1 MVRQLERGTFFG
13 NNKRQ
18 LALDQVLITETS
30 CGQEPVDWHWHEN
43 PHLSYS
49 LYGHCLEKG
58 KKYEH
63 IIQPGSL
70 VFHNNQDAH
79 CNIRHAPV
87 SRNFY
92 IEFGPGWLKKY
103 GLEGDMPGSIR
114 CIKDPFIKAMVN
126 RLYFETARQDQ
137 FSEMA
142 SESLLLEI
150 LGKISGKQATPQTRV
165 PGWVA
170 KVESIIHDE
179 PPQKMTLSYLAEEA
193 GIHPVHLSRNF
204 RNYFHTNLGRYIR
217 TIKVQQATLLLF
229 KDISL
234 TEIAYQSGFFDQ
246 SHFIR
251 CFKER
256 YKITPKAFRKI
267 IRRS

>member
-1 MVRQLERGTFFG
+1 MARQLEQGTFFG

-18 LALDQVLITETS
+18 LALDQVLITETA

-49 LYGHCLEKG
+49 LYGYCLEKG
-58 KKYEH
+58 KNYEH
-63 IIQPGSL
+63 HIHPGSL
-70 VFHNNQDAH
+70 VFHNSQDAH
-79 CNIRHAPV
+79 RNERHAPV
-87 SRNFY
+87 SKNFY
-92 IEFGPGWLKKY
+92 IEFGPGWFKKY
-103 GLEGDMPGSIR
+103 GMEDEIPESIR
-114 CIKDPFIKAMVN
+114 YIKDPFIKALVN
-126 RLYFETARQDQ
+126 RLYFETALQDQ
-137 FSEMA
+137 YSEMA

-150 LGKISGKQATPQTRV
+150 LGKISGKQATLQSCV

-170 KVESIIHDE
+170 KVESIVHE
-179 PPQKMTLSYLAEEA
+179 ESPQKLTLSYLAEAA
-193 GIHPVHLSRNF
+193 GIHQVHLSRNF

-217 TIKVQQATLLLF
+217 TIKVQQASLLLF
-229 KDISL
+229 GPTPL

-251 CFKER
+251 CFKEC
-256 YKITPKAFRKI
+256 YKITPMAFRKI